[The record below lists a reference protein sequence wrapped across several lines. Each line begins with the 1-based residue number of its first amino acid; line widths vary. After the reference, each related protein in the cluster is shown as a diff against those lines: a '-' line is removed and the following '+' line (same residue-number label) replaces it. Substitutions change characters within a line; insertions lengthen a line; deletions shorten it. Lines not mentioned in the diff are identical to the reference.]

1 MTKRPGTLGPILP
14 TTARGHCGFVTS
26 WAVRICGAPA
36 TVHHLHDNPVCNMFV
51 CDQHAGEAVVLLGP
65 VDRHP
70 VASECVHPGSEWRMS
85 GVRPGFCF
93 VPSEDVELVN
103 EFQEV
108 GAR

>member
-1 MTKRPGTLGPILP
+1 MKRKGTIGPVLP
-14 TTARGHCGFVTS
+14 ATAKGHCGFVTS

-51 CDQHAGEAVVLLGP
+51 CGQHAGEADALLRP

-70 VASECVHPGSEWRMS
+70 VASECIHPLSEWRVS
-85 GVRPGFCF
+85 GDRVGFCY
-93 VPSEDVELVN
+93 VPSEEVEIVTVS
-103 EFQEV
+103 QEV